1 MALGLVGG
9 DGGHGELEVEGGE
22 GQFNQARSFII
33 SNFTISEAGV
43 RSVFDWA

>member
-1 MALGLVGG
+1 MAGTASWK
-9 DGGHGELEVEGGE
+9 VEGGE
-22 GQFNQARSFII
+22 GQFNQARGFII